1 MIWRGQKIQKV
12 EFIQTR
18 NCSNTW
24 NIKFKS
30 IREKSVDYSAGFE
43 LADPCWENLSYDQKW
58 STLILSDNFNKLA
71 IQSQVLVQWTIIWRQ
86 NDNFAISSRINYY
99 LQFTLE
105 EYIRQVESKT
115 DSFISSTVYSS
126 NPFPVTNLNSFRG
139 KAKQEWRFFTF
150 YFYVMVLHHSI

>member
-1 MIWRGQKIQKV
+1 MTKID
-12 EFIQTR
+12 R
-18 NCSNTW
+18 HW
-24 NIKFKS
+24 
-30 IREKSVDYSAGFE
+30 YSR
-43 LADPCWENLSYDQKW
+43 
-58 STLILSDNFNKLA
+58 TILNKLA

-126 NPFPVTNLNSFRG
+126 NPFPVTNLNSFR
-139 KAKQEWRFFTF
+139 KQ
-150 YFYVMVLHHSI
+150 HHRNEDFLVIFICLRIIQYKVAYHWLGSVHREYGPYNIGHIIADDPCTNVTNPVRNM